1 MVAVMVHHQIKNGRK
16 AVMKILILIFIIIV
30 VVVELSMITGS
41 FLTIKYEIEMST
53 NISEILSLVYS
64 IVNTLSLII
73 IFDLLCLFVMYVL
86 YFKK

>member
-1 MVAVMVHHQIKNGRK
+1 
-16 AVMKILILIFIIIV
+16 MKILILIFIIIV

-86 YFKK
+86 YKIRL